1 MAKLQLTDRNKGKLD
16 KNGKKKKPN
25 WQWRFEIMIAGK
37 KKSFSKSG
45 FRTKAEAEEAGTK
58 AYLEYTQGKETKP
71 ADIAFSELLEQW
83 LKIYVDQELR
93 PNSQIYYR
101 QLSRNHILPALGNY
115 KIIALDPVILQNF
128 VNDLRETDL
137 KPRTI
142 QSISG
147 IVKRTLDYAV
157 KIHYLPFNPAQYVRN
172 PHAERSRGKK
182 EIISKEDMER
192 IFRRFP
198 EENIWNIPLM
208 IGFHA
213 GLRIS
218 EVFGLTWNNIDFKNA
233 YINVEKQIQL
243 VDSEWCFTNTKT
255 TLSARRVKIGNTLL
269 NALEREFHR
278 QDKRKAAYG
287 EFYKYYTTQDKELP
301 NAEIAKVI
309 VPSDKEDIRFVCVD
323 QQGKMLTPKRF
334 ILCAD
339 AIKKELGIK
348 FNFHM
353 LRHTHATILAESGAN
368 PKNIQLR
375 LGHSNIST
383 TLQTYIHSTE
393 NMDEE
398 TVDIFEENF
407 SHKPRTN

>member
-45 FRTKAEAEEAGTK
+45 FKTKAEAEEAGTK
-58 AYLEYTQGKETKP
+58 AFLEYTQGKETKP
-71 ADIAFSELLEQW
+71 ANIAFSELLEQW
-83 LKIYVDQELR
+83 LKVYVDQELR

-101 QLSRNHILPALGNY
+101 QLARNHINPALGNY
-115 KIIALDPVILQNF
+115 KIVALDPMIIQEF
-128 VNDLRETDL
+128 VNSLRETNL
-137 KPRTI
+137 RPRTI

-172 PHAERSRGKK
+172 PRTEHNRGKK
-182 EIISKEDMER
+182 ETISKEDVER

-198 EENIWNIPLM
+198 EKDKWNIPLM

-218 EVFGLTWNNIDFKNA
+218 EVFGLTWENIDFENA
-233 YINVEKQIQL
+233 YINVEKQLQL
-243 VDSEWCFTNTKT
+243 FDSNWCFTDTKT
-255 TLSARRVKIGNTLL
+255 TTSARRVKIGSTLL
-269 NALEREFHR
+269 NALQREFDR
-278 QDKRKAAYG
+278 QEKRKAAYG
-287 EFYKYYTTQDKELP
+287 EFYACYTIEEKLLP
-301 NAEIAKVI
+301 NGETAHMI
-309 VPSDKEDIRFVCVD
+309 VPYNKEDIRLICVD
-323 QQGKMLTPKRF
+323 QQGKMLTTKRF
-334 ILCAD
+334 IDCANS
-339 AIKKELGIK
+339 IKKELGIK

-393 NMDEE
+393 SMDEE
-398 TVDIFEENF
+398 SVDIFEKNF

>member
-58 AYLEYTQGKETKP
+58 AFLEYTQGKETKP

-101 QLSRNHILPALGNY
+101 QLARNHILPALGDY
-115 KIIALDPVILQNF
+115 KIFALDPMIIQEF
-128 VNDLRETDL
+128 VNSLRETDL
-137 KPRTI
+137 RPRTI

-157 KIHYLPFNPAQYVRN
+157 KIHYLPFNPAQYVKN
-172 PHAERSRGKK
+172 PRIEKSRGKK
-182 EIISKEDMER
+182 ETISKEDMER

-198 EENIWNIPLM
+198 EEDKWNIPLM

-218 EVFGLTWNNIDFKNA
+218 EVFGLTWENIDFENA
-233 YINVEKQIQL
+233 YINVEKQLQL
-243 VDSEWCFTNTKT
+243 LDSTWCFTDTKT
-255 TLSARRVKIGNTLL
+255 TTSTRRVKIGYTLL
-269 NALEREFHR
+269 NALQREFDR
-278 QDKRKAAYG
+278 QEKRKAAYA
-287 EFYKYYTTQDKELP
+287 EFYACYTIEEKLLP
-301 NAEIAKVI
+301 NGETAHTI
-309 VPSDKEDIRFVCVD
+309 VPYNKEVIRFVCVD
-323 QQGKMLTPKRF
+323 QQGKMLTSKRF
-334 ILCAD
+334 IDCANI
-339 AIKKELGIK
+339 IKKELGIK

-375 LGHSNIST
+375 LGHTNIST

-393 NMDEE
+393 SMDEE
-398 TVDIFEENF
+398 SVDLFEKNF